1 MTSYAKRLE
10 QRKQHGAIKEH
21 ERELKEEREA
31 ERQVRM
37 DLYKAQSLGYANV
50 HHPGSH
56 PKNQRAQIRKGGEGT
71 VRKNGRENAPQT
83 SRACQ
88 AEREAQQVASFVNCW
103 LSRILFVCVFFL
115 FLDTCLPRDILF
127 AIDCI
132 RLYSL
137 DGLLLYSGGYSTA
150 FGNGVTIA
158 IPDQNMCY
166 KSTNWNTYFCTDA

>member
-37 DLYKAQSLGYANV
+37 DLYETQSLEYANV

-88 AEREAQQVASFVNCW
+88 AEGEAQQVAAFVTCS
-103 LSRILFVCVFFL
+103 LSRILFVCL
-115 FLDTCLPRDILF
+115 FPFPRYLPAMRYLDCD
-127 AIDCI
+127 
-132 RLYSL
+132 
-137 DGLLLYSGGYSTA
+137 
-150 FGNGVTIA
+150 
-158 IPDQNMCY
+158 
-166 KSTNWNTYFCTDA
+166 